1 MKNKKYI
8 WISVAIL
15 GVGGYFIYKNLLQK
29 PTRSKQENIDLIVDA
44 GMSKNVN
51 NLLSAYDERFL
62 NQWAN
67 AVEKNDV
74 TFTYKFKRYNT
85 KGGTSVK

>member
-51 NLLSAYDERFL
+51 NLLSTYDERFL

-67 AVEKNDV
+67 AVEKKDV

>member
-1 MKNKKYI
+1 MKNKNYI

-15 GVGGYFIYKNLLQK
+15 GVGGYFIYKNLLKK
-29 PTRSKQENIDLIVDA
+29 PTRSKQENIDLIVDS

-51 NLLSAYDERFL
+51 NLLSTYDERFL
-62 NQWAN
+62 NEWAN
-67 AVEKNDV
+67 AVEKKDV

>member
-29 PTRSKQENIDLIVDA
+29 PKRSKQENIDIIVDA
-44 GMSKNVN
+44 GMSKNAN
-51 NLLSAYDERFL
+51 NLLSTYEDGYL
-62 NQWAN
+62 NAWAN
-67 AVEKNDV
+67 AVEKNEV

-85 KGGTSVK
+85 KGGSSVK